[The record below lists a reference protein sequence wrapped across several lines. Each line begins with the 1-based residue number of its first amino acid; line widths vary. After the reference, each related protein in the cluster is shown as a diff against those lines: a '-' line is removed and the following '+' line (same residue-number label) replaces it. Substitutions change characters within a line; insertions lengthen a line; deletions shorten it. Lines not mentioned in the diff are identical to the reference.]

1 MRALPHVM
9 RRLRLRHLNVL
20 LAVVRCRSIRKAA
33 GDMLLTQPAVSK
45 TLSELEALVGVPL
58 FDRSAAGVEPTVYG
72 LALARRAAAAL
83 DELGQ
88 GLEDL
93 SFLADPSRGELRVG
107 ASEGLAAGLL
117 PAVAAKLLARHPGIV
132 LNVVTAESLFVY
144 LRELRERNIEL
155 ALGRVPA
162 DFAEADMSV
171 DAIDAEPLVV
181 VSGENHPLARR
192 RKLTLADLVNERWLL
207 PPQGT
212 AMAAAIERLFADAR
226 VAMPQAS
233 VVTMSIHMRLHL
245 INSSRFVTTLPQS
258 MLRHSPLRGS
268 FKVLPVTLP
277 RSVGQIGVVR
287 LKDRT
292 LSPVAERFLQVLA
305 ETTER
310 RVARAQQR

>member
-1 MRALPHVM
+1 MRALPNVM

-33 GDMLLTQPAVSK
+33 GEMSLTQPAVSK
-45 TLSELEALVGVPL
+45 TLSELEALLGVPL

-88 GLEDL
+88 GLADL

-155 ALGRVPA
+155 ALSRVPA
-162 DFAEADMSV
+162 DFAESDMSV

-181 VSGENHPLARR
+181 VSGVNHPLARR
-192 RKLTLADLVNERWLL
+192 RKLALADLANERWIL
-207 PPQGT
+207 PPAGT
-212 AMAAAIERLFADAR
+212 AMAAVIERLFADAR
-226 VAMPQAS
+226 VALPQAC

-245 INSSRFVTTLPQS
+245 MNSSHIVTTLPQS
-258 MLRHSPLRGS
+258 MLRHNPLRGS
-268 FKVLPVTLP
+268 FKVLPVALP
-277 RSVGQIGVVR
+277 QSLGQIGVVR
-287 LKDRT
+287 LKDRA
-292 LSPVAERFLQVLA
+292 LSPVAERFLEVLA
-305 ETTER
+305 ETTGR
-310 RVARAQQR
+310 HIGSR